1 MLRLDEEANLI
12 KTVCVFTGATSGKK
26 EAYTEAASRLG
37 TYLAQNGLRLVYGG
51 AAAGLMGQLAD
62 AALRH
67 EGEVIGVLPEK
78 LASLELAHPG
88 LSDLKIVGSM
98 HERKLQMAELSDA
111 FIALPGGIG
120 TLEEIFEVWTWTQLG
135 IHSKPIGFLNV
146 SGFFD
151 GLSAFLD
158 SLVTEGFLSPFHRSL
173 ACFEP
178 DPATLITALQRVD
191 TRYVPKWDKTS
202 T

>member
-1 MLRLDEEANLI
+1 MLKSI
-12 KTVCVFTGATSGKK
+12 CVFTGATSGNI
-26 EAYTEAASRLG
+26 EDYALAASELG
-37 TYLAQNGLRLVYGG
+37 AHFARNKIRLVYGG

-67 EGEVIGVLPEK
+67 DGEVIGVLPEK
-78 LASLELAHPG
+78 LASLELAHAG

-151 GLSAFLD
+151 GLSVFLD
-158 SLVTEGFLSPFHRSL
+158 NLVTEGFLTPFHRSL
-173 ACFEP
+173 ACFSTEP
-178 DPATLITALQRVD
+178 KSLLSALREVD
-191 TRYVPKWDKTS
+191 TRYVPKWDT
-202 T
+202 

>member
-1 MLRLDEEANLI
+1 ML
-12 KTVCVFTGATSGKK
+12 KTVCVFTGATSGKDESHSK
-26 EAYTEAASRLG
+26 AATALG
-37 TYLAQNGLRLVYGG
+37 KYLAENGFRLVYGG
-51 AAAGLMGQLAD
+51 ASAGLMGQLAD
-62 AALRH
+62 ASLRH
-67 EGEVIGVLPEK
+67 KGEVIGVLPEK

-88 LSDLKIVGSM
+88 LRDLKIVGSM

-120 TLEEIFEVWTWTQLG
+120 TLEEIFDVWTWTQLG

-158 SLVTEGFLSPFHRSL
+158 SLVTEGFLTPFYRSL
-173 ACFEP
+173 ACLES
-178 DPATLITALQRVD
+178 DPAALISALQRVD
-191 TRYVPKWDKTS
+191 TRYVPKWDKAPT
-202 T
+202 

>member
-1 MLRLDEEANLI
+1 MR
-12 KTVCVFTGATSGKK
+12 KTVCVFTGATSGKN
-26 EAYTEAASRLG
+26 EEYSEAAGRLG
-37 TYLAQNGLRLVYGG
+37 RYLAQNGFRLVYGG
-51 AAAGLMGQLAD
+51 ASAGLMGQLAD
-62 AALRH
+62 AALS
-67 EGEVIGVLPEK
+67 ENGEVIGVLPEK

-88 LSDLKIVGSM
+88 LSDLQIVSSM
-98 HERKLQMAELSDA
+98 HERKLLMAELSDT

-151 GLSAFLD
+151 GLNAFLD
-158 SLVTEGFLSPFHRSL
+158 SLVPEGFLTQFHRSL
-173 ACFEP
+173 ARFDSNPE
-178 DPATLITALQRVD
+178 ALISALQTVD
-191 TRYVPKWDKTS
+191 TRYVPKWEKTP